1 MGVGPAGAAQIQDDV
16 KRTVALHRD
25 QEIPGA
31 RFTGTKIHILVVR
44 PHQKSSSP
52 RLSVVECRSF
62 CWLPR

>member
-31 RFTGTKIHILVVR
+31 RFTVTEIQILDVP
-44 PHQKSSSP
+44 PHQESSSP
-52 RLSVVECRSF
+52 RFPVVECRSF
-62 CWLPR
+62 CWHPR